1 MNHLANAKTQLT
13 LLKAGATAGET
24 LTGSVDCLGADFVTI
39 LCQMSTSN
47 TVSNNPTTLKISE
60 SDITDATG
68 YADITALV
76 GDGVGGFVVA
86 NADTANQNQYRFNI
100 DCRARK
106 RYLKLTVSPL
116 TTQTVN
122 MTAILSK
129 LNQSVDGSATSS
141 GVTQVING

>member
-1 MNHLANAKTQLT
+1 MNHLANTKTLVNILGT
-13 LLKAGATAGET
+13 GVTAGATVTA
-24 LTGSVDCLGADFVTI
+24 SVDRLGYDFVTI
-39 LCQMSTSN
+39 LCQMGTSN

-76 GDGVGGFVVA
+76 GDGVGGFVIA
-86 NADTANQNQYRFNI
+86 NADTANANQYRFNI

-106 RYLKLTVSPL
+106 RYLKLTASPL
-116 TTQTVN
+116 TTQAMV
-122 MTAILSK
+122 MTALLSK
-129 LNQSVDGSATSS
+129 ADQSVDGSATLS